1 MTQLVRMVKNVL
13 ISDLIFLHSSTSC
26 LCGDIENSLK
36 SILRIQTLGWEET
49 RKREIR
55 VFLFWCM
62 PV

>member
-36 SILRIQTLGWEET
+36 SILRIQTLG
-49 RKREIR
+49 
-55 VFLFWCM
+55 
-62 PV
+62 